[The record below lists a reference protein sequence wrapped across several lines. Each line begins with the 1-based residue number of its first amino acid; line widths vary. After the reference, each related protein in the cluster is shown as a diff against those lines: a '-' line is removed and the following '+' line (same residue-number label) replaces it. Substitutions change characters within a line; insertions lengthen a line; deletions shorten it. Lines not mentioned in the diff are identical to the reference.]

1 MQTKIVERYF
11 FFGLLFIVIAL
22 SVFVFKPFLAVI
34 AVGASLAV
42 VMHPVY
48 EWLNDK
54 VARNRKWLA
63 ALITVLLFLIILC
76 IPLFGLISVIIHQS
90 QSAYATIIASQDAN
104 TLIESVNTS
113 IKNFLPAGLDFDLK
127 AQLVSLFGNLAS
139 NVKNIFTTTLSTI
152 FSFLLVILTIFYF
165 LKDGSEWRKSIMVL
179 SPLADSDDQ
188 KIITKMASS
197 INAVIKGYLLIA
209 LCQGVMMGIG
219 MFIFGIPNSALWGVV
234 TGVASLV
241 PTIGTT
247 LVSVPAILFLL
258 YFGHTGAA
266 VGLGIWSL
274 TLVGTIDNF
283 LSPFVIGKSTSIPP
297 LLILFSVLGGVS
309 LMGPIGILLGP
320 LIISL
325 LYALISIYRSG
336 FNN

>member
-1 MQTKIVERYF
+1 MQTKVVEKYF
-11 FFGLLFIVIAL
+11 FFGLFFVVIAL
-22 SVFVFKPFLAVI
+22 SAFVFRPFLAVI

-48 EWLNDK
+48 EWINNK
-54 VARNRKWLA
+54 ITKNRLWLA
-63 ALITVLLFLIILC
+63 ALITVVLFLIILC
-76 IPLFGLISVIIHQS
+76 IPLVGLISIIIHQS
-90 QSAYATIIASQDAN
+90 QNAYATIIASQDAN
-104 TLIESVNTS
+104 SLIESINTS
-113 IKNFLPAGLDFDLK
+113 IRNYLPAGLDFDLK
-127 AQLVSLFGNLAS
+127 AQLVSLFGTLAS
-139 NVKNIFTTTLSTI
+139 NVKNIFTATLATV
-152 FSFLLVILTIFYF
+152 FSFLLVILTLFYF
-165 LKDGSEWRKSIMVL
+165 LKDGSEWRKSLMVL

-188 KIITKMASS
+188 KIITKMSSS
-197 INAVIKGYLLIA
+197 INAVMKGYLLIA
-209 LCQGVMMGIG
+209 LCQGIMMGLG
-219 MFIFGIPNSALWGVV
+219 MFIFGIPNAALWGVV
-234 TGVASLV
+234 TGIASLV

-258 YFGHTGAA
+258 YFGHTGSAI
-266 VGLGIWSL
+266 GLGIWSL

-283 LSPFVIGKSTSIPP
+283 LSPLVIGKSTSIPP
-297 LLILFSVLGGVS
+297 LLILFSVLGGIS